1 VKEFIRKILSATG
14 YTPVKISFLEMIRKD
29 LAATQ
34 GAYELIRTSAKSLPH
49 VTFLLDDIKRKEKS
63 VGIVGCIE
71 YSRAQLAQDL
81 FVINQLHGNQGA
93 RFFVEFGA
101 TDGVNLSNTHLLEKH
116 FGWKGILAE
125 PARCFHHSLAANR
138 SCIIDHRCVYNQTGL
153 EVDFLEVDQDSSGP
167 LYITPELSGIAR
179 YADNG
184 DWASPIRSDHSTS
197 YPVETVTLQDLLAQH
212 NAPYEIGYLSID
224 TEGSELDIL
233 QAFDF
238 KSHRIHVI
246 TVEHN
251 YQDDIRSGL
260 YRLLACN
267 GFKRVCEDISGW
279 DDWYVASD
287 SWAVS
292 GF

>member
-1 VKEFIRKILSATG
+1 VKEIIRKILSTTG
-14 YTPVKISFLEMIRKD
+14 YTFVKISFLEMIRKD
-29 LAATQ
+29 LATTQ
-34 GAYELIRTSAKSLPH
+34 GAYELLRTSAKSLPH
-49 VTFLLDDIKRKEKS
+49 ATFLLEDIKRKEKS

-71 YSRAQLAQDL
+71 HSRAQLAQDL
-81 FVINQLHGNQGA
+81 FVLNQLHGNQAA

-101 TDGVNLSNTHLLEKH
+101 TDGVTLSNTHLLEKH

-125 PARCFHHSLAANR
+125 PARCWHHSLAANR
-138 SCIIDHRCVYNQTGL
+138 SCIIDHRCVYNETGI
-153 EVDFLEVDQDSSGP
+153 EVDFLEVDQDSSSP

-184 DWASPIRSDHSTS
+184 DWASPIRTDHSTS
-197 YPVETVTLQDLLAQH
+197 YPVETVTLQDLLVQH
-212 NAPYEIGYLSID
+212 DAPYEIGYLSID

-238 KSHRIHVI
+238 KSRRIHVV

-260 YRLLACN
+260 YKLLSRN

-279 DDWYVASD
+279 DDWYVASG
-287 SWAVS
+287 S
-292 GF
+292 